1 VQIDID
7 LMSRL
12 KRIKKLIW
20 EALKYR
26 FPGYK
31 ICTSMDFLMAL

>member
-12 KRIKKLIW
+12 KRVKKLIW

-26 FPGYK
+26 LLVYET
-31 ICTSMDFLMAL
+31 CALMDLLMAL